1 MNVAVFANRVFVD
14 IIKLKGDKTRLE
26 WILNSMMGAL
36 IGRRKQLSQETNKGT
51 AEIGGPLRPTQDAE
65 DAENTKH

>member
-1 MNVAVFANRVFVD
+1 
-14 IIKLKGDKTRLE
+14 
-26 WILNSMMGAL
+26 MMGAL